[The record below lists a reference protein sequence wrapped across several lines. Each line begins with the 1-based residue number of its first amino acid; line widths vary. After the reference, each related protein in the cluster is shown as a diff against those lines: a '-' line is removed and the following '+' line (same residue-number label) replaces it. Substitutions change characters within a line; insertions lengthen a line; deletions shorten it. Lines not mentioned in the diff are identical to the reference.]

1 VVGATLPVSGDGPLQ
16 EEQRVPGD
24 TTAASLAVTVEW
36 IRDYQKISKSD
47 REVLEL
53 GGDCAPP
60 STEEKLVES
69 AFDCETLTITLTN
82 PTQEELTF
90 SFIPSAGD
98 PVVVAPGES
107 ATVEFPSAPG
117 LMVEVRLGETT
128 QAQIEITAEEFAA
141 LECDDDGEGGGLPE
155 TGVPTAIV
163 ASGAAALLALGA
175 GLYLVARSRRITFT
189 A

>member
-1 VVGATLPVSGDGPLQ
+1 
-16 EEQRVPGD
+16 
-24 TTAASLAVTVEW
+24 
-36 IRDYQKISKSD
+36 
-47 REVLEL
+47 
-53 GGDCAPP
+53 
-60 STEEKLVES
+60 
-69 AFDCETLTITLTN
+69 
-82 PTQEELTF
+82 
-90 SFIPSAGD
+90 
-98 PVVVAPGES
+98 
-107 ATVEFPSAPG
+107 
-117 LMVEVRLGETT
+117 MVEVRLGETT